1 MGRERFHRLN
11 TPGRSVDG
19 YRVAGGLRSTVSVE
33 ATRSVGTAL
42 CADGWVAVVHRGD
55 GFDHAAVFAEFGAL
69 WGRYEE
75 AAEHIA
81 VPVPVGLR
89 ERGEEPRPPD
99 RLARELLG
107 PRRSAV
113 YDAPV
118 REATRKQRYQT
129 ASRVNERKAGRRLA
143 REAFDEAAAVAEID
157 ELLSA
162 IPEARPVVMEAH
174 PELCFRAFRGEPLEY
189 DGRTAA
195 GYAERLRTLAEF
207 DPDAPVDVVAASEAT
222 GGHDV
227 AVADVLD
234 ATGLAL
240 TVRPGEG
247 ELRSL
252 PEDPPTDSEGLPM
265 RMVYRSGTALSP

>member
-1 MGRERFHRLN
+1 M
-11 TPGRSVDG
+11 
-19 YRVAGGLRSTVSVE
+19 AAE
-33 ATRSVGTAL
+33 ATRFVGCAL
-42 CADGWVAVVHRGD
+42 CADGWVAVVHRRD
-55 GFDHAAVFAEFGAL
+55 GFDHARVFAEFGAL
-69 WGRYEE
+69 WGRYEDR
-75 AAEHIA
+75 AERIA
-81 VPVPVGLR
+81 VAVPVGLHG
-89 ERGEEPRPPD
+89 RGGEPRPPD

-129 ASRVNERKAGRRLA
+129 ASRVNERKTGRGLA
-143 REAFDEAAAVAEID
+143 RRAFDESAAVAEVD

-162 IPEARPVVMEAH
+162 IPEARPVVVESH
-174 PELCFRAFRGEPLEY
+174 PELCFRAFRGEHLEY
-189 DGRTAA
+189 DPATAA

-207 DPDAPVDVVAASEAT
+207 DPDAPVDVVAAAEAT

-234 ATGLAL
+234 ATALAL

-252 PEDPPTDSEGLPM
+252 PEEPPTDPEGLPM
-265 RMVYRSGTALSP
+265 RMVYRSGPALEP

>member
-1 MGRERFHRLN
+1 
-11 TPGRSVDG
+11 
-19 YRVAGGLRSTVSVE
+19 VSVE
-33 ATRSVGTAL
+33 ATTFVGTGL
-42 CADGWVAVVHRGD
+42 CADGWVAVVHGTD
-55 GFDHAAVFAEFGAL
+55 GFDHAGVFEEFGAL
-69 WGRYEE
+69 WGSYEDS
-75 AAEHIA
+75 ADRIA

-89 ERGEEPRPPD
+89 ERGEEPRPPE

-129 ASRVNERKAGRRLA
+129 ASRVNERKAGRGLT
-143 REAFDEAAAVAEID
+143 REAFADAGAVAEVD

-162 IPEARPVVMEAH
+162 IPEARPIVVEAH
-174 PELCFRAFRGEPLEY
+174 PELCFRAFRGEPHEY

-195 GYAERLRTLAEF
+195 GYAERLRTLAAF
-207 DPDAPVDVVAASEAT
+207 DPNAPVDVVAAAEAT
-222 GGHDV
+222 GGHEV

-234 ATGLAL
+234 ATALAL

-252 PEDPPTDSEGLPM
+252 PEDPPNDPEGLPM
-265 RMVYRSGTALSP
+265 RMVYRSAEALAP

>member
-1 MGRERFHRLN
+1 M
-11 TPGRSVDG
+11 
-19 YRVAGGLRSTVSVE
+19 SVE
-33 ATRSVGTAL
+33 ATRFVGTAL
-42 CADGWVAVVHRGD
+42 CTDGWVAVVHRPD
-55 GFDHAAVFAEFGAL
+55 GFDHAAVFEEFGAV

-75 AAEHIA
+75 AAERIA

-89 ERGEEPRPPD
+89 ERGEEPRPPE

-107 PRRSAV
+107 PRRVAV
-113 YDAPV
+113 YHAPV

-129 ASRVNERKAGRRLA
+129 ASRVNERKAGRGLA
-143 REAFDEAAAVAEID
+143 REAFDEAAAVAEVD

-162 IPEARPVVMEAH
+162 IPEARPVVVEAH

-195 GYAERLRTLAEF
+195 GYAERLRALAGF
-207 DPDAPVDVVAASEAT
+207 DADAPVDVVAGSEAT

-227 AVADVLD
+227 TVADVID
-234 ATGLAL
+234 ATALAL

-252 PEDPPTDSEGLPM
+252 PEDPPTDPEGLPM
-265 RMVYRSGTALSP
+265 QMMYRASEPLSP

>member
-1 MGRERFHRLN
+1 M
-11 TPGRSVDG
+11 
-19 YRVAGGLRSTVSVE
+19 SVE
-33 ATRSVGTAL
+33 ATTFVGTGL
-42 CADGWVAVVHRGD
+42 CADGWVAVVHVAD
-55 GFDHAAVFAEFGAL
+55 GFDHAGVFDEFGAL
-69 WGRYEE
+69 WGRYEDS
-75 AAEHIA
+75 ADRIA
-81 VPVPVGLR
+81 VPVPVGLH
-89 ERGEEPRPPD
+89 ERGEEPRPPE

-129 ASRVNERKAGRRLA
+129 ASRVNERKAGRGLT
-143 REAFDEAAAVAEID
+143 REAFADAGAVAEVD

-162 IPEARPVVMEAH
+162 IPEAPPIVVEAH

-195 GYAERLRTLAEF
+195 GYAERLRTLAAF
-207 DPDAPVDVVAASEAT
+207 DSNAPVDVVAAAEAT
-222 GGHDV
+222 GGHEV

-234 ATGLAL
+234 ATALAL

-252 PEDPPTDSEGLPM
+252 PEDPPTDPEGLPM
-265 RMVYRSGTALSP
+265 RMVYRSAEAFDP

>member
-1 MGRERFHRLN
+1 VSGEARRF
-11 TPGRSVDG
+11 
-19 YRVAGGLRSTVSVE
+19 
-33 ATRSVGTAL
+33 VGTGL
-42 CADGWVAVVHRGD
+42 CADGWVAVVHRAD
-55 GFDHAAVFAEFGAL
+55 GFDHAAVFGEFGAL

-75 AAEHIA
+75 VADRIA

-107 PRRSAV
+107 PRRSTV

-129 ASRVNERKAGRRLA
+129 ASRVNERKAGRGLA
-143 REAFDEAAAVAEID
+143 REAFDEAAAVAEVD

-162 IPEARPVVMEAH
+162 IPEAGPVVTEAH

-189 DGRTAA
+189 DERTAA
-195 GYAERLRTLAEF
+195 GYAERLRTLADF
-207 DPDAPVDVVAASEAT
+207 DPNAPVDVVTASEAT
-222 GGHDV
+222 AGHEV
-227 AVADVLD
+227 AVADVLG
-234 ATGLAL
+234 ATALAL
-240 TVRPGEG
+240 TVRPGPG

-252 PEDPPTDSEGLPM
+252 PEDPPTDPEGLPM
-265 RMVYRSGTALSP
+265 RMVYRAESALSP

>member
-1 MGRERFHRLN
+1 
-11 TPGRSVDG
+11 
-19 YRVAGGLRSTVSVE
+19 VSVE
-33 ATRSVGTAL
+33 ATRFVGAAL
-42 CADGWVAVVHRGD
+42 CADGWVAVVHRAD
-55 GFDHAAVFAEFGAL
+55 GFDHAGVFEEFGAL

-75 AAEHIA
+75 SAERIA

-89 ERGEEPRPPD
+89 ERGEEPRPPE
-99 RLARELLG
+99 RLARGLLG

-129 ASRVNERKAGRRLA
+129 ASRVNERKAGRGLT
-143 REAFDEAAAVAEID
+143 REAFDEATAVAEVD

-162 IPEARPVVMEAH
+162 IPEARPIVVEAH

-195 GYAERLRTLAEF
+195 GYAERLRALAAF

-222 GGHDV
+222 GGREV

-234 ATGLAL
+234 ATALAL

-247 ELRSL
+247 ELHSL
-252 PEDPPTDSEGLPM
+252 PDDPPTDPEGLPM
-265 RMVYRSGTALSP
+265 RMVYRADRPLTP

>member
-1 MGRERFHRLN
+1 
-11 TPGRSVDG
+11 
-19 YRVAGGLRSTVSVE
+19 VSVE
-33 ATRSVGTAL
+33 ATRFVGTAL
-42 CADGWVAVVHRGD
+42 CADGWVAVVHRAS

-75 AAEHIA
+75 TAEHIA
-81 VPVPVGLR
+81 VPVPVGLS

-118 REATRKQRYQT
+118 REATRKQRFQT

-143 REAFDEAAAVAEID
+143 REAFDEAAAVAEVD

-234 ATGLAL
+234 ATALAL

-252 PEDPPTDSEGLPM
+252 PEDPPDDPEGLPM
-265 RMVYRSGTALSP
+265 RMVYRAASELSPEPTDSEER

>member
-1 MGRERFHRLN
+1 M
-11 TPGRSVDG
+11 
-19 YRVAGGLRSTVSVE
+19 SVE
-33 ATRSVGTAL
+33 ATRFVGTGL
-42 CADGWVAVVHRGD
+42 CADGWVAVVHRAD
-55 GFDHAAVFAEFGAL
+55 GFDGGGVFEEFGAL

-75 AAEHIA
+75 AADRIA

-89 ERGEEPRPPD
+89 ERGEEPRPPE
-99 RLARELLG
+99 RLARDLLG
-107 PRRSAV
+107 ARRAVV

-129 ASRVNERKAGRRLA
+129 ASRVNERKAGRELA
-143 REAFDEAAAVAEID
+143 REAFDEAAAVAEVD

-162 IPEARPVVMEAH
+162 IPEARPVVVEAH

-189 DGRTAA
+189 DRGTAA
-195 GYAERLRTLAEF
+195 GYAERLRALAAF
-207 DPDAPVDVVAASEAT
+207 DPDAPVDVVSASEAT
-222 GGHDV
+222 GGHEV

-234 ATGLAL
+234 ATALAL

-252 PEDPPTDSEGLPM
+252 PEDPPTDPEGLPM
-265 RMVYRSGTALSP
+265 RMVYRSAEPLRA

>member
-1 MGRERFHRLN
+1 
-11 TPGRSVDG
+11 
-19 YRVAGGLRSTVSVE
+19 VSAE
-33 ATRSVGTAL
+33 ATRFVGTGL
-42 CADGWVAVVHRGD
+42 CADGWVAVVHRAD
-55 GFDHAAVFAEFGAL
+55 GFDHAGVFGEFGSL

-75 AAEHIA
+75 VAERIA
-81 VPVPVGLR
+81 VPVAVGLR
-89 ERGEEPRPPD
+89 ERGEEPRPPE
-99 RLARELLG
+99 RLVRELLG

-129 ASRVNERKAGRRLA
+129 ASRVNQRKAGRPLA
-143 REAFDEAAAVAEID
+143 REAFEDSAALVEVD

-162 IPEARPVVMEAH
+162 IPEARPIVVEAH
-174 PELCFRAFRGEPLEY
+174 PGLCFRAFRGEPLEY

-195 GYAERLRTLAEF
+195 GYAERLRTLADF

-222 GGHDV
+222 GGHEV
-227 AVADVLD
+227 AVADVIE
-234 ATGLAL
+234 ATALAL

-252 PEDPPTDSEGLPM
+252 PEDPPTDPEGLPM
-265 RMVYRSGTALSP
+265 RMVYRSASTLEP